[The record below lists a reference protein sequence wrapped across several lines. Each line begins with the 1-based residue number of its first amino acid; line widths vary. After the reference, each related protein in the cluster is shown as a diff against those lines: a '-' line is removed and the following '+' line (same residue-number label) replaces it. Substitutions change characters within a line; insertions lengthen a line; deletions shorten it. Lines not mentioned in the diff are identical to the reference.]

1 MPIENQEQA
10 VRVSVKTAEIS
21 FRVLKNL
28 IETMLAN
35 RERTQHGE
43 QKLSKLNLQN
53 RQLES
58 VEIND
63 SDLKALRR
71 ELNKYS
77 VDFSIFKER
86 NSENHTVYF
95 KGQDVDRVYQGLS
108 NCIKNFDKES
118 LKKPVKEKLKD
129 AEQRSA
135 QRESERPK
143 QKEERSADRGKEVR

>member
-1 MPIENQEQA
+1 MPLENQEQA

-21 FRVLKNL
+21 FRVIKNL
-28 IETMLAN
+28 IETLLAN

-58 VEIND
+58 VEITD

-77 VDFSIFKER
+77 VDFSIFKEK

-95 KGQDVDRVYQGLS
+95 KGQDVERVYQGLS
-108 NCIKNFDKES
+108 NCIKDFDKE
-118 LKKPVKEKLKD
+118 KMRKPVKEKLKE

-135 QRESERPK
+135 KREAEHPK
-143 QKEERSADRGKEVR
+143 QKEERSADRRKEER